1 MPQTGK
7 KGYIALFILGHN
19 RKKLALDLPQM
30 PQNLPQTCPK
40 L

>member
-7 KGYIALFILGHN
+7 KSYIALFILGHN

-30 PQNLPQTCPK
+30 PQTCPK